1 VLEDA
6 DVTAGVALP
15 DFKPLAAAVTEAPKL
30 YTLQKVFLSWG
41 RLFFGARLFLSL
53 FLCVCLVYVLGKG
66 TRDSSRPCKRARERE
81 RELAHARARESVRER
96 VRKRARA

>member
-1 VLEDA
+1 MLEDA

-53 FLCVCLVYVLGKG
+53 FFVFVLFVYWGRGREIARARASEREKERG
-66 TRDSSRPCKRARERE
+66 SSRTRARER
-81 RELAHARARESVRER
+81 V
-96 VRKRARA
+96 